1 MIKQFISLEWKQFK
15 RSSYFQKGIAIKIL
29 LFLAVLYFGGC
40 ALILGIGLFFIL
52 KKALPEQDPIT
63 TVNNFLIFW
72 FLLDLV
78 IRFFMQ
84 QLPVMNVKPYMIIP
98 IKRPVVINYLLG
110 KTAIHFFNFLPLLMF
125 APFSVVLLVK
135 GYPTLNVIA
144 WFIAMMTIT
153 LVLNFTNF
161 LINKSNIVF
170 YSLVT
175 VLGGLILLRMYN
187 IFDAT
192 IYFGE
197 AFNALYNQPY
207 LVIIPLALLFVVYKL
222 NFNYIKNGFYL
233 DGAISQK
240 VKEADGLELNFL
252 NRFGKIAPFLKNDIK
267 LIWRNVRPKQVMLM
281 SFFFLFYGL
290 VFFTQKIYMDKPAVL
305 AFASM
310 FITGG
315 FLISFG
321 QLVPSWDSEYY
332 KMLMSQNIPYRQYLE
347 SKWYLMVF
355 AVVISF
361 ILATPYLYFGID
373 IYLMILAG
381 ASFNIGLNS
390 FITLLGGAL
399 NRVPVELNAKAK
411 AFSNTNGFNP
421 TQLLISLPKIFLP
434 MVLFYI
440 PYKLINFNAGLLVLG
455 LSGIIGILFKNVI
468 FNLIERIYQKGK
480 YKTIAAFSEKK

>member
-1 MIKQFISLEWKQFK
+1 
-15 RSSYFQKGIAIKIL
+15 
-29 LFLAVLYFGGC
+29 
-40 ALILGIGLFFIL
+40 
-52 KKALPEQDPIT
+52 
-63 TVNNFLIFW
+63 
-72 FLLDLV
+72 
-78 IRFFMQ
+78 
-84 QLPVMNVKPYMIIP
+84 
-98 IKRPVVINYLLG
+98 
-110 KTAIHFFNFLPLLMF
+110 
-125 APFSVVLLVK
+125 
-135 GYPTLNVIA
+135 
-144 WFIAMMTIT
+144 
-153 LVLNFTNF
+153 
-161 LINKSNIVF
+161 
-170 YSLVT
+170 
-175 VLGGLILLRMYN
+175 
-187 IFDAT
+187 
-192 IYFGE
+192 
-197 AFNALYNQPY
+197 
-207 LVIIPLALLFVVYKL
+207 
-222 NFNYIKNGFYL
+222 
-233 DGAISQK
+233 
-240 VKEADGLELNFL
+240 
-252 NRFGKIAPFLKNDIK
+252 
-267 LIWRNVRPKQVMLM
+267 
-281 SFFFLFYGL
+281 
-290 VFFTQKIYMDKPAVL
+290 
-305 AFASM
+305 M